1 MTKKHLPLFIFLL
14 VVATFFVFAT
24 PKKLFA
30 SVNHLVISQIQI
42 TGTTATDEFVEIYN
56 PTGELVNLT
65 GYRLTKK
72 VDSGTQSTLVA
83 SMSGTISP
91 NQYYLIKHP
100 TGYTSTTI
108 ADSQYSTTSSVTA
121 DNIVILYSDAGITV
135 VDKVGFGA
143 PFDSETQPFSP
154 NPTTGQSLRRI
165 NNQDTDNNSIDF
177 ELLQTTSPRN
187 SSTISA
193 TPVQTP
199 TPLSTETPTLEPT
212 PTSTPDQTETPT
224 PLATPTPIE
233 SPAETPTPSPTP
245 TAIPVAAPSPTPK
258 THHNY
263 AHYDK
268 EIKLPFGFKCK
279 VEKHEFKFRHHS
291 IKYFKLNFHRR

>member
-1 MTKKHLPLFIFLL
+1 MAKKHLPLFIFLL
-14 VVATFFVFAT
+14 VVAAFFAFAT
-24 PKKLFA
+24 PKKLLA

-72 VDSGTQSTLVA
+72 VDSGTQSTLMA

-91 NQYYLIKHP
+91 NQHYLIKHP

-108 ADSQYSTTSSVTA
+108 ADSQYSTATSITA

-154 NPTTGQSLRRI
+154 NPTAGQSLRRI
-165 NNQDTDNNSIDF
+165 NNQDSDNNSVDF
-177 ELLQTTSPRN
+177 ELLQTASPRN

-199 TPLSTETPTLEPT
+199 TPLATETPTPEPT
-212 PTSTPDQTETPT
+212 PTPVQTQTPT
-224 PLATPTPIE
+224 PLATPTPTTNSI
-233 SPAETPTPSPTP
+233 ETPTPSLTP
-245 TAIPVAAPSPTPK
+245 TAIPVATPSPTPK
-258 THHNY
+258 THHNSAY
-263 AHYDK
+263 YDK
-268 EIKLPFGFKCK
+268 EIKLPFGFRCK

-291 IKYFKLNFHRR
+291 FKYFKLNFHRR